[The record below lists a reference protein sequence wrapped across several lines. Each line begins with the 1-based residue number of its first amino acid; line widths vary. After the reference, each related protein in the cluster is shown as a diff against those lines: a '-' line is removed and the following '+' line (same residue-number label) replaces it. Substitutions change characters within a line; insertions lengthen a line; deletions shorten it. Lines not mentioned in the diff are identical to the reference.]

1 MKSRKITAFCGI
13 IFCLGALSGYVFFRA
28 QTFEESYLSYL
39 SKRHAKLGS
48 SFNSFSSSN
57 ELTNENI
64 TIFLNK
70 LTEEN
75 DDLSM
80 VGIKDQDG
88 RIIRISANSSILANG
103 KVYEELSDLVCS
115 GKLTPQSAT
124 TSISYYTDGKK
135 YYAVTKAEKN
145 GSVIAVYPRMLPSTM
160 IAKMSAEG
168 FSVLAGS
175 MIFYAFFL
183 ALVSWLRKKKA
194 VIQAEMERRSKERA
208 ETAKRIQV
216 ADDKL
221 FSLLHDTV
229 IDVDAISVTLIIFTE
244 GKKSARQIG
253 WNQGRFFNAKIP
265 NVHSVETNEE
275 MLNEIGKGA
284 YIIRD
289 RGKRIIV
296 PVISQKALI
305 AVFAVTLPKKAGGSQ
320 ISLIKK
326 RGKQLANIIE

>member
-1 MKSRKITAFCGI
+1 MMSRKIIAICGI
-13 IFCLGALSGYVFFRA
+13 IFCLGALSGYVIFRA
-28 QTFEESYLSYL
+28 NTFEESYLSYL
-39 SKRHAKLGS
+39 SKRHAKLGTA
-48 SFNSFSSSN
+48 FNNFAATN

-80 VGIKDQDG
+80 VGIKNQDG
-88 RIIRISANSSILANG
+88 RIIRVSANSSILSNG

-115 GKLTPQSAT
+115 GKLSPQNVT
-124 TSISYYTDGKK
+124 TNLSQYTEGKK

-145 GSVIAVYPRMLPSTM
+145 GSVIAIYPRMLPPVM

-175 MIFYAFFL
+175 MILYGLLL
-183 ALVSWLRKKKA
+183 ALITWTRKKKA
-194 VIQAEMERRSKERA
+194 FIGAELERRSKEKAEIQKKNQLA
-208 ETAKRIQV
+208 ETR
-216 ADDKL
+216 L
-221 FSLLHDTV
+221 HTSLHDTV
-229 IDVDAISVTLIIFTE
+229 IEVDAISVTLIIFST
-244 GKKSARQIG
+244 GSKTARQIG

-265 NVHSVETNEE
+265 NIHSIETNEE
-275 MLNEIGKGA
+275 MLREIGKGA

-296 PVISQKALI
+296 PVVSGEALI
-305 AVFAVTLPKKAGGSQ
+305 AVFAVTLPKKAGGTQ
-320 ISLIKK
+320 IAQIKK
-326 RGKQLANIIE
+326 RGKQLANIID